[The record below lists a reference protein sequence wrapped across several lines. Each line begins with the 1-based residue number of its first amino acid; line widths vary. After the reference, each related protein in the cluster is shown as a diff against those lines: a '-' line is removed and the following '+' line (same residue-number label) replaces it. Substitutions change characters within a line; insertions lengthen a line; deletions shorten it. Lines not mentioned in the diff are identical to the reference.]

1 MWQKSHRTTLTT
13 EPDPAVS
20 WLTPLAFEHIIHYDE
35 TKQEDQN
42 EAEEAQRTLC
52 SILR

>member
-1 MWQKSHRTTLTT
+1 MWQISHRTTTT
-13 EPDPAVS
+13 TALE
-20 WLTPLAFEHIIHYDE
+20 LTPLAFEHIIHYDE

-42 EAEEAQRTLC
+42 ETEEAQRTLC